1 MRRWLA
7 LAIGTALLALAG
19 TALALAGSSEGDDD
33 AERATAPTLAVEE
46 KPGTRVEFEPL
57 PAGMLV
63 EDDLPERGEK
73 EPVDE
78 TPPKIVILHPA
89 DGQVFERR
97 EVVFEGEVEPGAKVY
112 SGPHEAEVSE
122 NGAWRMVLVL
132 DKGENTVTVKAKDEA
147 GNIGRDQ
154 VTVVYRAPEPEPK
167 PAPREEE
174 PREEKPSEEKP
185 KEEKPREEEPREEKP
200 AEWAFS
206 AKQLYGE
213 CSETPPYDVFHG
225 TGKPGSVIH
234 IESRFGGG
242 VAEVGE
248 KGGWE
253 MKVVFESAPLNEV
266 FAVHVEDQF
275 GNHKVFEFVHT
286 GSPKT

>member
-19 TALALAGSSEGDDD
+19 TALALAGSTEGDED
-33 AERATAPTLAVEE
+33 AKRSTAPTLAVEE

-63 EDDLPERGEK
+63 EDDLPESVPVEK

-78 TPPKIVILHPA
+78 TPPEIVILHPT

-112 SGPHEAEVSE
+112 SGPYEAEVSE
-122 NGAWRMVLVL
+122 SGAWRMVLVL
-132 DKGENTVTVKAKDEA
+132 DKGENTVTVKALDNA
-147 GNIGRDQ
+147 GNVGRDR

-167 PAPREEE
+167 PAPREAE
-174 PREEKPSEEKP
+174 P
-185 KEEKPREEEPREEKP
+185 KEETPKKEEPKEEEPKEEKP

-225 TGKPGSVIH
+225 TGKPGTVIH
-234 IESRFGGG
+234 IESRYGGG
-242 VAEVGE
+242 IAEVGE

-253 MKVVFESAPLNEV
+253 IKVIFESAPLNEA

-275 GNHKVFEFVHT
+275 GNHKVFEFVHR